1 MVFALGMHCCVVSR
15 MKAWTQID
23 DVDEKDG
30 GTADGLRWHLQEGS
44 SRQTRISGDAV
55 RTRAG
60 GRRRS
65 WAAVSGSR
73 GNSKKSQTYGQRSPS
88 LKIKH

>member
-1 MVFALGMHCCVVSR
+1 MVYAQGVHCCVVSR

-44 SRQTRISGDAV
+44 SRQTRIRQEV
-55 RTRAG
+55 RTRG
-60 GRRRS
+60 G
-65 WAAVSGSR
+65 V
-73 GNSKKSQTYGQRSPS
+73 GQIS
-88 LKIKH
+88 LLFGLDLGQKRLSTFG